1 MLAPDGLL
9 IGVYVK
15 TASMCGWEKGFEKP
29 TSVFKVAHVVLHT
42 PSEQLNVREGIR
54 SCFLPESET
63 PAPAMVWPLPLSAL
77 YWLPPFSSQSASSFL
92 SITSASFFLYMDGFS
107 F

>member
-1 MLAPDGLL
+1 MLVPNGLL

-15 TASMCGWEKGFEKP
+15 TAGMCGWEKGVEKP

-54 SCFLPESET
+54 SCFLPGE
-63 PAPAMVWPLPLSAL
+63 
-77 YWLPPFSSQSASSFL
+77 
-92 SITSASFFLYMDGFS
+92 
-107 F
+107 